1 MNVFFGNELR
11 VYINSTNNFTR
22 IEFCQSENGSVK
34 IDVINATGTVMESI
48 PKMYETSGLNMV
60 DMDTSLYGSGVYFV
74 RVGNSFFKFL
84 MA

>member
-1 MNVFFGNELR
+1 
-11 VYINSTNNFTR
+11 
-22 IEFCQSENGSVK
+22 
-34 IDVINATGTVMESI
+34 MESI

-84 MA
+84 MAQLIFSNQMKSREILK